1 MRNPYDVLGIP
12 SSATIEQV
20 KDAYRKLSAE
30 YRSDKYSPEFSSK
43 KMDEINEAYDNIIYS
58 RESSSRSYNSSDNNY
73 DSSSAQYSNDYSDI
87 RAKINEGRIDD
98 AEIRLDGI
106 SPAQRN
112 AEWYFLKGTVNH
124 KRGWFEEAKKNFTV
138 ACQMDPSNAE
148 YRNAFASLNNSFTS
162 GGYRTQQRS
171 ANTRKSDS
179 GICDICSALLCADCC
194 CECFG
199 GDLIPC
205 C

>member
-12 SSATIEQV
+12 SSATVEQV
-20 KDAYRKLSAE
+20 KDAYRKLSAD
-30 YRSDKYSPEFSSK
+30 YQSDKYSPEISSR

-58 RESSSRSYNSSDNNY
+58 RENSNSTYSSSDNSYNN
-73 DSSSAQYSNDYSDI
+73 SAQYSNDYTDI

-106 SPAQRN
+106 SPTQRN

-138 ACQMDPSNAE
+138 ACQMEPSNAE
-148 YRNAFASLNNSFTS
+148 YRNAFASLNNNFTS
-162 GGYRTQQRS
+162 GGYRTKQRS
-171 ANTRKSDS
+171 ANTEKSDC
-179 GICDICSALLCADCC
+179 GVCDICSALLCADCC

>member
-12 SSATIEQV
+12 SSATAQQV
-20 KDAYRKLSAE
+20 KEAYKKLSA
-30 YRSDKYSPEFSSK
+30 KYQSEKYPPEISSR

-58 RESSSRSYNSSDNNY
+58 RESSGGTYNTSDNNY
-73 DSSSAQYSNDYSDI
+73 NSSSSQYSNDYSDI
-87 RAKINEGRIDD
+87 RAKINQGRIDD

-124 KRGWFEEAKKNFTV
+124 KRGWLEEARKNFTI
-138 ACQMDPSNAE
+138 ACQMEPSNAE
-148 YRNAFASLNNSFTS
+148 YRNAFASLNNSTS
-162 GGYRTQQRS
+162 GGYRTRQRS
-171 ANTRKSDS
+171 VNSGRKDS
-179 GICDICSALLCADCC
+179 GVCDICSALLCADCC

>member
-12 SSATIEQV
+12 SSATVEQV

-30 YRSDKYSPEFSSK
+30 YQSDKYFPEISSR

-58 RESSSRSYNSSDNNY
+58 RENSKSTYSSSDNSYNN
-73 DSSSAQYSNDYSDI
+73 SAQYSNDYTDI

-106 SPAQRN
+106 SPTQRN

-138 ACQMDPSNAE
+138 ACQMEPSNAE
-148 YRNAFASLNNSFTS
+148 YRKAFASLNNNFTS
-162 GGYRTQQRS
+162 GGYRTKQRS
-171 ANTRKSDS
+171 ANTEKSDC
-179 GICDICSALLCADCC
+179 GVCDICSALLCADCC